1 MTEEKDIE
9 IGLKSLVR
17 NHAEFLSFFMHHS
30 IKRSDF
36 RALVEILM
44 AWPSELLAQAK
55 EKYKE
60 GELISC
66 FFLETGTII
75 TSSDRD

>member
-1 MTEEKDIE
+1 MLTEEKDIE
-9 IGLKSLVR
+9 LGLKCLVR
-17 NHAEFLSFFMHHS
+17 NHVEFLSYFMHYS
-30 IKRSDF
+30 IKQSDF

-60 GELISC
+60 GEFISC
-66 FFLETGTII
+66 FFTNWNN
-75 TSSDRD
+75 SY